1 METSI
6 IMEYCDQ
13 GTLLEKH
20 KQIWELFTVDM
31 AAALRWILRTLI
43 DVAAA
48 LEHMHSM
55 GLIHGDLKCN
65 NILLQSTR
73 SEARGFRCKVA
84 DMGCSRLLT
93 AAREAIMTGTY
104 GAPSYAAP
112 EVLKEGSLTQV
123 IFLLVSC
130 ISLAEIGV
138 AKEVTSL
145 LVCRPV
151 IYTPLPSSAGTLCAW
166 ETTFLP

>member
-1 METSI
+1 
-6 IMEYCDQ
+6 MEYCDQ
-13 GTLLEKH
+13 GTLLQKH

-43 DVAAA
+43 DVAGA

-112 EVLKEGSLTQV
+112 EVLREGSLTQV
-123 IFLLVSC
+123 RFLLV
-130 ISLAEIGV
+130 
-138 AKEVTSL
+138 
-145 LVCRPV
+145 
-151 IYTPLPSSAGTLCAW
+151 
-166 ETTFLP
+166 